1 MPSNARTTRLVIVES
16 PAKAKTISGYLG
28 PGYVVEASF
37 GHVRDLPR
45 NAADVPAKYKGE
57 SWARLG
63 VDVDNGFHA
72 LYVVSADRKQQISK
86 LVKLAK
92 EVDEIFLATD
102 EDREGE
108 AIAWHLVE
116 TLKPKVPVKR
126 MVFHEITKP
135 AIQAAVANPR
145 EIDRDLVDAQEA
157 RRILDRLYGYEV
169 SPVLWKKVMP
179 KLSAGRVQ
187 SVATRIV
194 VERERQRMAFRT
206 AEYWDI
212 LATLAVTDAGEG
224 PRNFNATLV
233 ALNGDRIATGKDFE
247 PTTGRVRPGAGV
259 VHLDSDGARGLAAR
273 LEGRPFTVTRVEEKP
288 YRRRPYAPFI
298 TSTLQQ
304 EAARKLRFS
313 SQQTMRTAQRLYE
326 NGYITYM
333 RTDSVNLSETAIAAA
348 RRQIVELYGERSVP
362 PEPRRYTG
370 KVKNAQEAHEAIRP
384 AGDNFRTPGDVANEL
399 SGEEFKLYEL
409 IWRRTIASQMTDAV
423 GSSVSVRIRA
433 VSAAQEEADFGAT
446 GKTITD
452 PGFLR
457 AYVESSDDENAEA
470 EDAERRLPNLVKGQP
485 LTADELAA
493 QGHHTQPPSRYTEA
507 SLVKALEEL
516 GIGRP
521 STYASIMQT
530 IQDRGYV
537 TKRGQAM
544 IPTFLAFAVI
554 GLMERHYP
562 RLIDYDFTA
571 SMENELDEIAGG
583 DHAAVD
589 FLTAFYFGGANGAGD
604 QDIARSGGLKKLVTE
619 NLSEIDAR
627 SVNSIPLH
635 IDDEGREVVVRVG
648 RYGPYLQRELPGGE
662 SATTAGAGAGGAG
675 AEGAAGAGGAGAGGA
690 EGGAADGGS
699 QGDRAP
705 IPEGLAP
712 DELTPE
718 KVHELF
724 LGGGGERKL
733 GDDPATG
740 EPILLKAGR
749 FGPYV
754 ASGERKSSLLR
765 SQSPDSLTFDQA
777 LRLLSLPRLIGVA
790 PDGGEVFANNGRY
803 GPYVKRGDEFR
814 SLDSEEK
821 MFTVTL
827 DEALALL
834 AAPKTRQRRAA
845 APPLREMGVDPL
857 TEKPLVIKDGR
868 FGPYVTD
875 GEFNASLRRGQTPEE
890 LTVEQASEMLAEK
903 RAKGPAPKKKATAKK
918 APAKKT
924 ATKAAGATKAAATK
938 AAAAKAGA
946 AKAGATKAAATKAAA
961 TKAGAAKAGAGGA
974 GAGAAKATAAKKAAP
989 RKAAP
994 RKQSS
999 TSTSE

>member
-1 MPSNARTTRLVIVES
+1 MRLVIVES

-28 PGYVVEASF
+28 PGYVVEASL

-45 NAADVPAKYKGE
+45 NAADVPAKYKKE
-57 SWARLG
+57 PWARLG
-63 VDVDNGFHA
+63 VDVDNGFTA
-72 LYVVSADRKQQISK
+72 LYVVSADRKQQIAK
-86 LVKLAK
+86 LTKLAK
-92 EVDEIFLATD
+92 EADEIFLATD

-108 AIAWHLVE
+108 AIAWHLLE
-116 TLKPKVPVKR
+116 TIKPKVPVRR

-179 KLSAGRVQ
+179 RLSAGRVQ

-212 LATLAVTDAGEG
+212 QATLAVEAKSVGEG
-224 PRNFNATLV
+224 PRTFNATLV
-233 ALNGDRIATGKDFE
+233 ALGGDRIATGRDFE
-247 PTTGRVRPGAGV
+247 PTTGRVRPESGV
-259 VHLDSDGARGLAAR
+259 MHLDADGARGLAAR
-273 LEGRPFTVTRVEEKP
+273 LDGRPFTVTRVEEKP

-304 EAARKLRFS
+304 EGARKLRLS

-333 RTDSVNLSETAIAAA
+333 RTDSVNLSETAITAA
-348 RRQIVELYGERSVP
+348 RAQVAELYGDRFVP
-362 PEPRRYTG
+362 PQPRRYTG

-384 AGDNFRTPGDVANEL
+384 AGDTFRTPGEVAKEL
-399 SGEEFKLYEL
+399 STEEFKLYEL

-433 VSAAQEEADFGAT
+433 LSTAGEECDFGAT

-470 EDAERRLPNLVKGQP
+470 EDAERRLPNLVKDQP
-485 LTADELAA
+485 LSAEELAA
-493 QGHHTQPPSRYTEA
+493 VGHSTQPPARYTEA

-537 TKRGQAM
+537 VRRGQAL
-544 IPTFLAFAVI
+544 IPAFLAFAVV
-554 GLMERHYP
+554 GLLERHYP
-562 RLIDYDFTA
+562 RLVDYDFTA

-583 DHAAVD
+583 EHASID
-589 FLTAFYFGGANGAGD
+589 FLTAFYFGGGNGAGD
-604 QDIARSGGLKKLVTE
+604 GAIAQSGGLKKLVTE
-619 NLSEIDAR
+619 NVSEIDAR
-627 SVNSIPLH
+627 SVNSIPLFR
-635 IDDEGREVVVRVG
+635 DDDGRDVVVRVG
-648 RYGPYLQRELPGGE
+648 RYGPYLQRSMPGQEPTPSTDGE
-662 SATTAGAGAGGAG
+662 PS
-675 AEGAAGAGGAGAGGA
+675 
-690 EGGAADGGS
+690 
-699 QGDRAP
+699 GDRVS

-718 KVHELF
+718 KVTELF
-724 LGGGGERKL
+724 LGGGGERKI
-733 GDDPATG
+733 GEHPETG
-740 EPILLKAGR
+740 EPILLKSGR
-749 FGPYV
+749 YGPYV
-754 ASGERKSSLLR
+754 ASGDRKSSLLK
-765 SQSPDSLTFDQA
+765 SQSPEFVSLEEA
-777 LRLLSLPRLIGVA
+777 LRLLSLPRVVGVA
-790 PDGGEVFANNGRY
+790 PDGAEILAAAGRY
-803 GPYVKRGDEFR
+803 GPYVKKGEEFR

-821 MFTVTL
+821 LFTVTL
-827 DEALALL
+827 DEAIALL
-834 AAPKTRQRRAA
+834 AAPKTRGRKAA

-875 GEFNASLRRGQTPEE
+875 GETNASLRGGQTPEE
-890 LTVEQASEMLAEK
+890 LTMEQASEMLAEK
-903 RAKGPAPKKKATAKK
+903 RAKGPAPRKK
-918 APAKKT
+918 
-924 ATKAAGATKAAATK
+924 ATKAAAKKATPAKKTTK
-938 AAAAKAGA
+938 
-946 AKAGATKAAATKAAA
+946 ATKAAAGGEAPVKKAAKK
-961 TKAGAAKAGAGGA
+961 T
-974 GAGAAKATAAKKAAP
+974 AKKAAP
-989 RKAAP
+989 KKATAS
-994 RKQSS
+994 KASKASDQSD
-999 TSTSE
+999 